1 MKILFNNNLDY
12 LYNAFLMN
20 PLNKLLILLT
30 FFASLVMSSDMRES
44 AIEERTKPMGSICL
58 KGDGCGISSAGPG
71 YKVNPLAAMT
81 SAPVEVSSNK
91 IALSEGPVHEVK
103 MLNSGADGIMV
114 FEPAVIKISK
124 GDTVNFVATDM
135 SHNSAS
141 LDGMIP
147 AGADSWNGA
156 LSQDISITFTEEG
169 VYVYQ
174 CTPHAMM
181 AMVGVIQ
188 VGDAVNLDAVKAE
201 ASQKKSIIVS
211 NTDRLDE
218 YLSQL

>member
-1 MKILFNNNLDY
+1 MSLTKKLIILS
-12 LYNAFLMN
+12 
-20 PLNKLLILLT
+20 T
-30 FFASLVMSSDMRES
+30 FFASLAMSSDMRES

-71 YKVNPLAAMT
+71 YKVNPLAAMAG
-81 SAPVEVSSNK
+81 APVEVSSNK
-91 IALSEGPVHEVK
+91 IALSEGPEHEVK

-201 ASQKKSIIVS
+201 ASQKKSIFVS

>member
-1 MKILFNNNLDY
+1 MITSK
-12 LYNAFLMN
+12 
-20 PLNKLLILLT
+20 KLLFLLA
-30 FFASLVMSSDMRES
+30 FFASLAISSDMRES
-44 AIEERTKPMGSICL
+44 AIEERTKPLGSICI

-81 SAPVEVSSNK
+81 GAPVEVTSNK

-201 ASQKKSIIVS
+201 ASQKKSIFVS

>member
-1 MKILFNNNLDY
+1 
-12 LYNAFLMN
+12 MN

-44 AIEERTKPMGSICL
+44 AIEERTKPAGSICL

-71 YKVNPLAAMT
+71 YKINPLAAMA

-91 IALSEGPVHEVK
+91 IALSEGPIHEVK

-201 ASQKKSIIVS
+201 AIQKKSIFVS

>member
-1 MKILFNNNLDY
+1 MSLTKKLIILS
-12 LYNAFLMN
+12 
-20 PLNKLLILLT
+20 T
-30 FFASLVMSSDMRES
+30 FFASLAMSSDMRES

-71 YKVNPLAAMT
+71 YKINPLAAMA

-188 VGDAVNLDAVKAE
+188 VGEAVNLDAVKAE
-201 ASQKKSIIVS
+201 ASQKKSIFVS

>member
-1 MKILFNNNLDY
+1 
-12 LYNAFLMN
+12 MN
-20 PLNKLLILLT
+20 SLKKLLILLT
-30 FFASLVMSSDMRES
+30 FFASLAMSSDMRES
-44 AIEERTKPMGSICL
+44 AIEERTKPLGSICL

-81 SAPVEVSSNK
+81 GAPVEVSSNK

-188 VGDAVNLDAVKAE
+188 VGEAINLDAVKAE
-201 ASQKKSIIVS
+201 ASQKKSIFVS

>member
-1 MKILFNNNLDY
+1 MTFPK
-12 LYNAFLMN
+12 
-20 PLNKLLILLT
+20 KLLILSI
-30 FFASLVMSSDMRES
+30 FFATLAMSSDMRES

-81 SAPVEVSSNK
+81 GAPVGVSSNK

-147 AGADSWNGA
+147 AGANSWNGA

-188 VGDAVNLDAVKAE
+188 VGDAVNLDTVKAE
-201 ASQKKSIIVS
+201 ASQKKSIFVS

>member
-1 MKILFNNNLDY
+1 MSFTKKLIILS
-12 LYNAFLMN
+12 
-20 PLNKLLILLT
+20 T
-30 FFASLVMSSDMRES
+30 FFASLAMSSDMRES

-81 SAPVEVSSNK
+81 GAPVEVSSNK

-188 VGDAVNLDAVKAE
+188 VGEAVNLDTVKAE
-201 ASQKKSIIVS
+201 ASQKKSIFVS

>member
-1 MKILFNNNLDY
+1 
-12 LYNAFLMN
+12 MN
-20 PLNKLLILLT
+20 PLKKLLILLT
-30 FFASLVMSSDMRES
+30 FFASLAMSSDMRES

-81 SAPVEVSSNK
+81 GAPVEVSSNK
-91 IALSEGPVHEVK
+91 IALSEGPEHEVK

-147 AGADSWNGA
+147 AGANSWNGA

-201 ASQKKSIIVS
+201 ASQKKSIFVS

>member
-1 MKILFNNNLDY
+1 
-12 LYNAFLMN
+12 
-20 PLNKLLILLT
+20 
-30 FFASLVMSSDMRES
+30 MSSDMRES
-44 AIEERTKPMGSICL
+44 AIEERTKPMGSICV

-71 YKVNPLAAMT
+71 YKVNPLVAMT
-81 SAPVEVSSNK
+81 GAPVEVTSNK

-188 VGDAVNLDAVKAE
+188 VGEAINLDTVKAE
-201 ASQKKSIIVS
+201 ASQKKSIFVS

>member
-1 MKILFNNNLDY
+1 
-12 LYNAFLMN
+12 MN
-20 PLNKLLILLT
+20 PLKKLLILLT
-30 FFASLVMSSDMRES
+30 FFASLAMSSDMRES

-81 SAPVEVSSNK
+81 GAPVEVSSNK

-147 AGADSWNGA
+147 AGANSWNGA

-188 VGDAVNLDAVKAE
+188 VGEAVNLDTVKAE
-201 ASQKKSIIVS
+201 ASQKKSIFVS

>member
-1 MKILFNNNLDY
+1 MSLTKKLIILS
-12 LYNAFLMN
+12 
-20 PLNKLLILLT
+20 T

-81 SAPVEVSSNK
+81 GAPVEVSSNK

-188 VGDAVNLDAVKAE
+188 VGEAVNLDAVKAE
-201 ASQKKSIIVS
+201 ASQKKSIFVS

>member
-1 MKILFNNNLDY
+1 
-12 LYNAFLMN
+12 MN
-20 PLNKLLILLT
+20 PLKKLLILLT
-30 FFASLVMSSDMRES
+30 FFASLAISSDMRES

-81 SAPVEVSSNK
+81 GAPVEVSSNK

-188 VGDAVNLDAVKAE
+188 VGEAVNLDAVKAE
-201 ASQKKSIIVS
+201 ASQKKSIFVS

-218 YLSQL
+218 YLSRL

>member
-1 MKILFNNNLDY
+1 
-12 LYNAFLMN
+12 MN
-20 PLNKLLILLT
+20 PLKKLLILST
-30 FFASLVMSSDMRES
+30 FFASLAMSSDMRES

-81 SAPVEVSSNK
+81 GAPVEVSSNK

-188 VGDAVNLDAVKAE
+188 VGEAVNLDAVKAE
-201 ASQKKSIIVS
+201 ASQKKSIFVS

>member
-1 MKILFNNNLDY
+1 MSFTKKLIILS
-12 LYNAFLMN
+12 
-20 PLNKLLILLT
+20 T
-30 FFASLVMSSDMRES
+30 FFASLAMSSDMRES

-58 KGDGCGISSAGPG
+58 KGEGCGISSAGPG

-81 SAPVEVSSNK
+81 GAPVEVSSNK

-188 VGDAVNLDAVKAE
+188 VGEAVNLDTVKAE
-201 ASQKKSIIVS
+201 ASQKKSIFVS

>member
-1 MKILFNNNLDY
+1 MSLTKKLIILS
-12 LYNAFLMN
+12 
-20 PLNKLLILLT
+20 T
-30 FFASLVMSSDMRES
+30 FFASLAMSSDMRES

-81 SAPVEVSSNK
+81 GAAVEVSSNK
-91 IALSEGPVHEVK
+91 IALSEGPEHEVK

-147 AGADSWNGA
+147 AGANSWNGA
-156 LSQDISITFTEEG
+156 VSQDISITFTEEG

-188 VGDAVNLDAVKAE
+188 VGEAVNLDAVKAE
-201 ASQKKSIIVS
+201 ASQKKSIFVS

>member
-1 MKILFNNNLDY
+1 MSLTRKLIILS
-12 LYNAFLMN
+12 
-20 PLNKLLILLT
+20 T
-30 FFASLVMSSDMRES
+30 FFASLAMSSDMRES

-81 SAPVEVSSNK
+81 GAPVEVSSNK
-91 IALSEGPVHEVK
+91 IALSEGPEHEVK

-201 ASQKKSIIVS
+201 ASQKKSIFVS

>member
-1 MKILFNNNLDY
+1 MSLTRKII
-12 LYNAFLMN
+12 
-20 PLNKLLILLT
+20 ILST
-30 FFASLVMSSDMRES
+30 FFASLAMSSDMRES

-81 SAPVEVSSNK
+81 GVPVEVSSNK
-91 IALSEGPVHEVK
+91 IALSEGPEHEVK

-188 VGDAVNLDAVKAE
+188 VGDAVNLDTVKAE
-201 ASQKKSIIVS
+201 ASQKKSIFVS

-218 YLSQL
+218 YLSRL

>member
-1 MKILFNNNLDY
+1 MTSPK
-12 LYNAFLMN
+12 
-20 PLNKLLILLT
+20 KLLIMSI
-30 FFASLVMSSDMRES
+30 FFASLAMSSDMRES

-81 SAPVEVSSNK
+81 GAPVEVSSNK

-201 ASQKKSIIVS
+201 ASQKKSIFVS

>member
-1 MKILFNNNLDY
+1 
-12 LYNAFLMN
+12 MN
-20 PLNKLLILLT
+20 PLKRLLILST
-30 FFASLVMSSDMRES
+30 FFASLAMSSDMRES

-81 SAPVEVSSNK
+81 GAPVEVSSNK

-201 ASQKKSIIVS
+201 ASQKKSIFVS

>member
-1 MKILFNNNLDY
+1 
-12 LYNAFLMN
+12 MN
-20 PLNKLLILLT
+20 PLKKLLILLT
-30 FFASLVMSSDMRES
+30 FFASFAMSSDMRES

-81 SAPVEVSSNK
+81 GAPVEVSSNK

-201 ASQKKSIIVS
+201 ASQKKSIFVS

>member
-1 MKILFNNNLDY
+1 
-12 LYNAFLMN
+12 MN
-20 PLNKLLILLT
+20 PLKKLLILLT
-30 FFASLVMSSDMRES
+30 FFVSLAMSSDMRES

-81 SAPVEVSSNK
+81 GAPVEVSSNK

-201 ASQKKSIIVS
+201 ASQKKSIFVS

>member
-1 MKILFNNNLDY
+1 MSLTKKLIILS
-12 LYNAFLMN
+12 
-20 PLNKLLILLT
+20 T
-30 FFASLVMSSDMRES
+30 FFASLAMSSDMRES

-81 SAPVEVSSNK
+81 GAAVEVSSNK
-91 IALSEGPVHEVK
+91 IALSEGPEHEVK

-188 VGDAVNLDAVKAE
+188 VGEAVNLDAVKAE
-201 ASQKKSIIVS
+201 ASQKKSIFVS

>member
-1 MKILFNNNLDY
+1 MSLTKKLIILS
-12 LYNAFLMN
+12 
-20 PLNKLLILLT
+20 T
-30 FFASLVMSSDMRES
+30 FFASLAMSSDMRES

-71 YKVNPLAAMT
+71 YKVNPLAAKT
-81 SAPVEVSSNK
+81 GAPVEVSSNK
-91 IALSEGPVHEVK
+91 IALSEGPEHEVK

-147 AGADSWNGA
+147 AGANSWNGA

-188 VGDAVNLDAVKAE
+188 VGEAVNLDAVKAE
-201 ASQKKSIIVS
+201 ASQKKSIFVS

-218 YLSQL
+218 YLSRL

>member
-1 MKILFNNNLDY
+1 MSLTK
-12 LYNAFLMN
+12 
-20 PLNKLLILLT
+20 KLIILLT
-30 FFASLVMSSDMRES
+30 FFASLAMSSDMRES

-58 KGDGCGISSAGPG
+58 KGDGCGISSVGPG

-81 SAPVEVSSNK
+81 GAAVEVSSNK
-91 IALSEGPVHEVK
+91 IALSEGPEHEVK

-147 AGADSWNGA
+147 AGANSWNGA

-188 VGDAVNLDAVKAE
+188 VGEAVNLDAVKAE
-201 ASQKKSIIVS
+201 ASQKKSIFVS

>member
-1 MKILFNNNLDY
+1 
-12 LYNAFLMN
+12 MN
-20 PLNKLLILLT
+20 PLKKLLILLT
-30 FFASLVMSSDMRES
+30 FFASLAMSSDMRES

-81 SAPVEVSSNK
+81 GAPVEVSSNK
-91 IALSEGPVHEVK
+91 IALSEGPEHEVK

-188 VGDAVNLDAVKAE
+188 VGEAVNLDAVKAE
-201 ASQKKSIIVS
+201 ASQKKSIFVS

>member
-1 MKILFNNNLDY
+1 
-12 LYNAFLMN
+12 MN
-20 PLNKLLILLT
+20 PLKKLLILLT
-30 FFASLVMSSDMRES
+30 FFASLAMSSDMRES

-58 KGDGCGISSAGPG
+58 KGEGCGISSAGPG

-81 SAPVEVSSNK
+81 GAPVEVSSNK

-188 VGDAVNLDAVKAE
+188 VGEAVNLDTVKAE
-201 ASQKKSIIVS
+201 ASQKKSIFVS

>member
-1 MKILFNNNLDY
+1 
-12 LYNAFLMN
+12 
-20 PLNKLLILLT
+20 
-30 FFASLVMSSDMRES
+30 
-44 AIEERTKPMGSICL
+44 
-58 KGDGCGISSAGPG
+58 
-71 YKVNPLAAMT
+71 
-81 SAPVEVSSNK
+81 
-91 IALSEGPVHEVK
+91 
-103 MLNSGADGIMV
+103 MV

-169 VYVYQ
+169 VYVYH

-201 ASQKKSIIVS
+201 AIQKKSIFVS

>member
-1 MKILFNNNLDY
+1 MTSPK
-12 LYNAFLMN
+12 
-20 PLNKLLILLT
+20 KLLILSI
-30 FFASLVMSSDMRES
+30 FFASLAMSSDMRES

-81 SAPVEVSSNK
+81 GAPVEVSSNK

-147 AGADSWNGA
+147 AGANSWNGA

-188 VGDAVNLDAVKAE
+188 VGEAVNLDTVKAE
-201 ASQKKSIIVS
+201 ASQKKSIFVS

>member
-1 MKILFNNNLDY
+1 MSFTKKLIILS
-12 LYNAFLMN
+12 
-20 PLNKLLILLT
+20 T
-30 FFASLVMSSDMRES
+30 FFASLAMSSDMRES

-81 SAPVEVSSNK
+81 GAPVEVSSNK

-141 LDGMIP
+141 LEGMIP

-201 ASQKKSIIVS
+201 ASQKKSIFVS

>member
-1 MKILFNNNLDY
+1 MSLTKKLIILS
-12 LYNAFLMN
+12 
-20 PLNKLLILLT
+20 T
-30 FFASLVMSSDMRES
+30 FFASLAMSSDMRES

-81 SAPVEVSSNK
+81 GAPVEVSSNK
-91 IALSEGPVHEVK
+91 IALSEGPEHEVK

-188 VGDAVNLDAVKAE
+188 VGEAVNLDTVKAE
-201 ASQKKSIIVS
+201 ASQKKSIFVS

>member
-1 MKILFNNNLDY
+1 MSLTKKLIILS
-12 LYNAFLMN
+12 
-20 PLNKLLILLT
+20 T
-30 FFASLVMSSDMRES
+30 FFASLAMSSDMRES

-81 SAPVEVSSNK
+81 GAPVEVSSNK
-91 IALSEGPVHEVK
+91 IALSEGPEHEVK

-188 VGDAVNLDAVKAE
+188 VGDAVNLDTVKAE
-201 ASQKKSIIVS
+201 ASQKKSIFVS

>member
-1 MKILFNNNLDY
+1 
-12 LYNAFLMN
+12 MN

-201 ASQKKSIIVS
+201 ASQKKSIFVS

>member
-1 MKILFNNNLDY
+1 MSLTK
-12 LYNAFLMN
+12 
-20 PLNKLLILLT
+20 KLIILLT
-30 FFASLVMSSDMRES
+30 FFASLAMSSDMRES

-81 SAPVEVSSNK
+81 GAPVEVSSNK

-169 VYVYQ
+169 VYVSQ
-174 CTPHAMM
+174 CTPHARM

-201 ASQKKSIIVS
+201 ASQKKSIFVS

>member
-1 MKILFNNNLDY
+1 
-12 LYNAFLMN
+12 MN
-20 PLNKLLILLT
+20 SLKQLLILLT
-30 FFASLVMSSDMRES
+30 FFASLAMSSDMRES
-44 AIEERTKPMGSICL
+44 AIEERTKPLGSICL

-81 SAPVEVSSNK
+81 GAPVEVSSNK
-91 IALSEGPVHEVK
+91 IALSEGPEHEVK

-201 ASQKKSIIVS
+201 ASQKKSIFVS

>member
-1 MKILFNNNLDY
+1 MSLIKKLIILS
-12 LYNAFLMN
+12 
-20 PLNKLLILLT
+20 T
-30 FFASLVMSSDMRES
+30 FFASLAMSSDMRES

-81 SAPVEVSSNK
+81 GAPVEVSSNK

-201 ASQKKSIIVS
+201 ASQKKSIFVS

>member
-1 MKILFNNNLDY
+1 MITSK
-12 LYNAFLMN
+12 
-20 PLNKLLILLT
+20 KLLFLLA
-30 FFASLVMSSDMRES
+30 FFASLAISSDMRES
-44 AIEERTKPMGSICL
+44 AIEERTKPLGSICI

-81 SAPVEVSSNK
+81 GAPVEVTSNK

-147 AGADSWNGA
+147 AGANSWNGA

-188 VGDAVNLDAVKAE
+188 VGEAINLDTVKAK
-201 ASQKKSIIVS
+201 ASQKKSIFVS

-218 YLSQL
+218 YLSRL

>member
-1 MKILFNNNLDY
+1 MSLTKKLIILS
-12 LYNAFLMN
+12 
-20 PLNKLLILLT
+20 T
-30 FFASLVMSSDMRES
+30 FFAGLAMSSDMRES

-81 SAPVEVSSNK
+81 DAPVEVSSNK

-174 CTPHAMM
+174 CTPHLVM
-181 AMVGVIQ
+181 AMVGLIQ
-188 VGDAVNLDAVKAE
+188 VGEATNMAEIKANLGGFE
-201 ASQKKSIIVS
+201 ALIALNQ
-211 NTDRLDE
+211 DRLGK
-218 YLSQL
+218 YFSQLESL